1 MAGHKSKKIR
11 KEELIMLQNEIT
23 FVKKLAQLIKE
34 NRQKW
39 VRCTLEQWQQLLPWP
54 NKKIQK
60 IIKGLHKKGV
70 IKIEYHNPDPFDRSR
85 WFSINYTEL
94 KKNVK
99 SDYEFFAKLENYRD
113 NIAEEKQ
120 KAQELYIRV
129 ERTIR
134 ELGYEVLYRQETTE
148 RLIWLL
154 IRKKATDEEIIKSV
168 VRMLM
173 IIAKGGKIEKPFLY
187 IRKVLDSIKKESKG
201 LETYKELIS
210 MLEKET
216 GANRRIIKEAIKRF
230 EQQNSVAET
239 EHTTADTKENKQVIV
254 IYERFKKLLEVVT
267 EEEPNINYRTILN
280 IIRDLLRKGMQQ
292 GDIILTLLKMIED
305 IKKKIKPNK
314 HYPNIIPN
322 VFSYL
327 VKIIRNIQ
335 AIRNKKL
342 PEQLKRIRK
351 VLKAT
356 KEQAREALNM
366 HIEAIIKGKKIINH
380 ERYYFKKLKDIV
392 TKDIVLKNQPI

>member
-1 MAGHKSKKIR
+1 M
-11 KEELIMLQNEIT
+11 
-23 FVKKLAQLIKE
+23 
-34 NRQKW
+34 
-39 VRCTLEQWQQLLPWP
+39 P
-54 NKKIQK
+54 
-60 IIKGLHKKGV
+60 
-70 IKIEYHNPDPFDRSR
+70 
-85 WFSINYTEL
+85 
-94 KKNVK
+94 
-99 SDYEFFAKLENYRD
+99 
-113 NIAEEKQ
+113 
-120 KAQELYIRV
+120 
-129 ERTIR
+129 
-134 ELGYEVLYRQETTE
+134 YRQETTE

-173 IIAKGGKIEKPFLY
+173 IIAKGRKIEKPFLY

-201 LETYKELIS
+201 LKTYKELIS

-230 EQQNSVAET
+230 EQQNSVAEV
-239 EHTTADTKENKQVIV
+239 EHTTADTKENKQVTV
-254 IYERFKKLLEVVT
+254 IYERFKKLLEVVI

-280 IIRDLLRKGMQQ
+280 TIRDLLRKGMQQ

-392 TKDIVLKNQPI
+392 TKDMKQKLIMKIAKTNPHKPVSEIKKIIDKALKIEDIRRQLQRKLLCGRKIDIDKLEQHIKQISIPEPKRRKICTKKLTYLFKYIKIFNKIYLHHFTGCAIIS